1 MTRFVSIN
9 VLSWRWQFL
18 EHVTSIPLFDR
29 DQPRIALSTSH
40 LIGLTTPSPFPLEPN
55 MKAIS
60 GKRNHAV
67 AKTLFTL
74 VAEWILSVECKCQ
87 TASRQPS
94 LFWAGQINPLTMG
107 DQALQTKSTGPKN
120 PSEKRRRICFP
131 ICVREKMRQRA
142 ILRWK
147 KNVQAW
153 RLTDKKMMNWGMQS
167 VIEIVKI
174 TGTCQEDVTFF
185 VEKYPNF
192 RDSQEATKRAK

>member
-1 MTRFVSIN
+1 
-9 VLSWRWQFL
+9 
-18 EHVTSIPLFDR
+18 
-29 DQPRIALSTSH
+29 
-40 LIGLTTPSPFPLEPN
+40 
-55 MKAIS
+55 
-60 GKRNHAV
+60 
-67 AKTLFTL
+67 
-74 VAEWILSVECKCQ
+74 
-87 TASRQPS
+87 
-94 LFWAGQINPLTMG
+94 MG

-142 ILRWK
+142 RKDTKIE

-167 VIEIVKI
+167 LIQIMKI
-174 TGTCQEDVTFF
+174 TVTCQEDVTFF